1 MMMSNVVDRQKQF
14 ENAMC
19 GRGFFHK
26 QGEKK
31 TFSKVSGYMW
41 TCKNDLKVLC
51 VDTDFIKN
59 RRKKVPFSRLVNE
72 RCAISKL
79 TSRWSA

>member
-1 MMMSNVVDRQKQF
+1 MSWTGKNNLKTLCVDVD
-14 ENAMC
+14 
-19 GRGFFHK
+19 FFINR
-26 QGEKK
+26 EKK

-51 VDTDFIKN
+51 VDTDFIEN